1 MAGSSIGESAAI
13 QSPDI
18 DNLTLL
24 LHIAISLILLL
35 RDTLPQLAWVLE
47 LPCALKSAETS
58 PR

>member
-1 MAGSSIGESAAI
+1 MPERRGLAACHMAGSSIGESAAI

-35 RDTLPQLAWVLE
+35 RDTLPQLA
-47 LPCALKSAETS
+47 
-58 PR
+58 